1 MSVEFLNKLNI
12 HTVFC
17 RMVGWA
23 VSEPTVRP
31 AVRAARPVQER
42 DLPLCARLEWAPLH
56 ARGLPRP
63 VLSTWG
69 VQVGKSHLTGSRLI
83 LFKAKKKLPIRLPCW
98 QYNLILVPCWLLWHV
113 KKKHGNR
120 KWNYAWPEMEILQQQ
135 PNSRPDVTHGGKG
148 TWKY

>member
-1 MSVEFLNKLNI
+1 M
-12 HTVFC
+12 
-17 RMVGWA
+17 
-23 VSEPTVRP
+23 RP

-83 LFKAKKKLPIRLPCW
+83 LFKAKKKLPIWLPGTVLAIQFNSCSVLTIVTREEKTR
-98 QYNLILVPCWLLWHV
+98 QPEVELRMA
-113 KKKHGNR
+113 GNGNIATR
-120 KWNYAWPEMEILQQQ
+120 TK
-135 PNSRPDVTHGGKG
+135 
-148 TWKY
+148 

>member
-1 MSVEFLNKLNI
+1 MP
-12 HTVFC
+12 
-17 RMVGWA
+17 
-23 VSEPTVRP
+23 EPTVRP

-83 LFKAKKKLPIRLPCW
+83 LFNAKKKLPRLPGTVLAIQFNSCSVLTIVTREEKTR
-98 QYNLILVPCWLLWHV
+98 QPEVELRMV
-113 KKKHGNR
+113 GNGNIATTT
-120 KWNYAWPEMEILQQQ
+120 K
-135 PNSRPDVTHGGKG
+135 
-148 TWKY
+148 